1 MPHKDTQRRQTDV
14 GHDQE
19 TAIGEEAQHDGSG
32 DRPKQLLSR
41 DDIQDQYGLSRRW
54 LEIAAVAGNGPAFIK
69 ISPRMVR
76 YRRDTFERWL
86 AERTMNSTSEIEV
99 QS

>member
-1 MPHKDTQRRQTDV
+1 ML
-14 GHDQE
+14 
-19 TAIGEEAQHDGSG
+19 G
-32 DRPKQLLSR
+32 DRQKQLLSR

-76 YRRDTFERWL
+76 YQRDAFESWLGRRTVASTADNTGDADTPK
-86 AERTMNSTSEIEV
+86 IEGGR
-99 QS
+99 